1 MSNILPKP
9 PTEVPIGQMAL
20 TGLGSSAM
28 GDQIGD
34 ALSQILSW
42 GIAVKCQCAPPPEI
56 SSAFHTLCIS
66 LVVGIAFYI
75 HYRFARNLPPT

>member
-1 MSNILPKP
+1 MSDSSPQKL
-9 PTEVPIGQMAL
+9 PTEVPIGMMAL

-34 ALSQILSW
+34 ALSQVLAWIV
-42 GIAVKCQCAPPPEI
+42 AVQCNCAPPAQVI
-56 SSAFHTLCIS
+56 SGFHTLCVA

-75 HYRFARNLPPT
+75 HYRFARTTS